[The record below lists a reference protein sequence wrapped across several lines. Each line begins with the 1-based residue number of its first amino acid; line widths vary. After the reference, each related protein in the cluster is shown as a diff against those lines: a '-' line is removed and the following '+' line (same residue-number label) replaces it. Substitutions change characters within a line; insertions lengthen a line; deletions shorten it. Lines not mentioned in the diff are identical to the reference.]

1 MRAAC
6 IRADAAALSDAS
18 SCWDMR
24 CRIARNSPPP
34 KSARMDRKT
43 PTYHAVRRS
52 RRRASEGIRAG
63 SRPEA
68 IARAARRPDQLRLE
82 AVVDLAPRA
91 IASGR
96 EPALMHSLARLRL
109 RLTAWYVG
117 VFLSILA
124 LLGGGLFLAIRH
136 RMSQQLDAS
145 LRAAASALMQA
156 ARIRE
161 AELAGAKGVV
171 ADAVDELH
179 IPDRALYL
187 FGAGATPIKPAEAPD
202 WIREAAREAER
213 AGAAHRDLEREDHI
227 VRLYAERFGGA
238 NGRVYVATAVADRLE
253 LEHEYASLIRA
264 FAAAALAALLLAA
277 RGGYLPNRHAAPPL
291 ERSV

>member
-1 MRAAC
+1 
-6 IRADAAALSDAS
+6 
-18 SCWDMR
+18 
-24 CRIARNSPPP
+24 
-34 KSARMDRKT
+34 
-43 PTYHAVRRS
+43 
-52 RRRASEGIRAG
+52 
-63 SRPEA
+63 
-68 IARAARRPDQLRLE
+68 
-82 AVVDLAPRA
+82 
-91 IASGR
+91 
-96 EPALMHSLARLRL
+96 MHSLARLRL

-187 FGAGATPIKPAEAPD
+187 FGAGATPIKPE
-202 WIREAAREAER
+202 EVER
-213 AGAAHRDLEREDHI
+213 SEEHTSELQS
-227 VRLYAERFGGA
+227 RLHLVCR
-238 NGRVYVATAVADRLE
+238 
-253 LEHEYASLIRA
+253 
-264 FAAAALAALLLAA
+264 LLLEKKKSADKVD
-277 RGGYLPNRHAAPPL
+277 GHF
-291 ERSV
+291 

>member
-1 MRAAC
+1 
-6 IRADAAALSDAS
+6 
-18 SCWDMR
+18 
-24 CRIARNSPPP
+24 
-34 KSARMDRKT
+34 
-43 PTYHAVRRS
+43 
-52 RRRASEGIRAG
+52 
-63 SRPEA
+63 
-68 IARAARRPDQLRLE
+68 
-82 AVVDLAPRA
+82 
-91 IASGR
+91 
-96 EPALMHSLARLRL
+96 MHSLARLRL
-109 RLTAWYVG
+109 RLTGWYVG

-187 FGAGATPIKPAEAPD
+187 FGAGATPIKPAEAPG

-227 VRLYAERFGGA
+227 VRLYAERFSGA

-277 RGGYLPNRHAAPPL
+277 GGGYMLTRQSTAPI
-291 ERSV
+291 ERSRSEEHTSELQSHHDLVCRLLLEKKKKNK

>member
-1 MRAAC
+1 
-6 IRADAAALSDAS
+6 
-18 SCWDMR
+18 
-24 CRIARNSPPP
+24 
-34 KSARMDRKT
+34 
-43 PTYHAVRRS
+43 
-52 RRRASEGIRAG
+52 
-63 SRPEA
+63 
-68 IARAARRPDQLRLE
+68 
-82 AVVDLAPRA
+82 
-91 IASGR
+91 
-96 EPALMHSLARLRL
+96 MHSLARLRL

-161 AELAGAKGVV
+161 AELVGAKGVV

-187 FGAGATPIKPAEAPD
+187 FAAGATPIKPAEAPD

-213 AGAAHRDLEREDHI
+213 AGAAHRDLERGTTSSGCTPNASAART
-227 VRLYAERFGGA
+227 VACTWPRRW
-238 NGRVYVATAVADRLE
+238 ATA
-253 LEHEYASLIRA
+253 
-264 FAAAALAALLLAA
+264 
-277 RGGYLPNRHAAPPL
+277 
-291 ERSV
+291 RSPRMNTH

>member
-1 MRAAC
+1 
-6 IRADAAALSDAS
+6 
-18 SCWDMR
+18 
-24 CRIARNSPPP
+24 
-34 KSARMDRKT
+34 
-43 PTYHAVRRS
+43 
-52 RRRASEGIRAG
+52 
-63 SRPEA
+63 
-68 IARAARRPDQLRLE
+68 
-82 AVVDLAPRA
+82 
-91 IASGR
+91 
-96 EPALMHSLARLRL
+96 MHSLARLRL

-145 LRAAASALMQA
+145 LRASAPALMQA

-291 ERSV
+291 ERSVEQMRRFMADAAHELRTPITLLRTRAEVAAGQEREPSRDGAAFQAIDREAARLGDITGDFLTLPRADARGGPVVRETLTLAD